1 MDHRISEAAPGGR
14 VLALADLVRVQRAQR
29 AVRRAPLTA
38 LLVEAVD
45 QCADLVGAAGGRA
58 VFVDVDPDADPA
70 CREAARTGDSALVAR
85 GCELVVPLLV
95 QAGAAV
101 VVHLHAADGVRFGQ
115 VDLELVQLV
124 CQVASFR
131 LELAGAPGDDDL
143 LRWALLSSVDEGVIV
158 TRGPQQRVV
167 LVSEVLEHSLAASP
181 HRMEGRPVSLR
192 DWSWLDEDGT
202 LRAPDEMPT
211 ARAYRTGE
219 SVVGERMRMVPADGG
234 TSSGVDPTRWVVVSA
249 YPVPDP
255 LTGTADAVVTR
266 VRDVTAEHHIEQ
278 VRREEADQL
287 RAAQQVAGLAW
298 MTMALDTGDITWSD
312 EMYRIAGLDPLG
324 PRITVAAFR
333 SMLHPDD
340 AHLLDLDEGL
350 VGRMRRLVRAR
361 LTRPDG
367 DERVLQVWTDEDRDD
382 DGRLALLRAAVLDVT
397 EHERTVQVA
406 ADARRHFEL
415 AFDGAPYGMLV
426 VSVAG
431 HSTGRVLRVNNGLA
445 EMVQRPV
452 EAIGG
457 QVETVLVCADE
468 GAEHSLDATRLRLA
482 GIEGD
487 RLVRRLRR
495 ADGQVVH
502 VWITVVPVLDSTAAE
517 PFLVVHVLDVTAQF
531 QQQRALERVALT
543 DSVTGLANRAMVT
556 VRIDQALATGVRPL
570 ALLMVDLDRFK
581 TVNDSVGHQVGDLL
595 LVSVADRLRSAV
607 PDGALV
613 ARLGGDEFV
622 VLLQGPTADVA
633 EEVAAGLVA
642 ELNRPYDLASGH
654 RLVSSASVGVAVVP
668 DAGSTRLDLLRD
680 ADLAL
685 YRAKELGR
693 NQFVVCDDDLHE
705 RAEERLRDEQRLRD
719 GLSSGWL
726 RLHLQPVHD
735 LSTGRLSG
743 YEALVRLDD
752 PELGLL
758 EPERFVPVA
767 EETGL
772 VADIDHWMIG
782 AVLDHLGSDPR
793 LLADPSLRVAV
804 NVSGRTLERPDF
816 SPRLR
821 EALESH
827 GTDPHR
833 VALEITESCLLDD
846 ADGGTLVAL
855 RELRALGLTVC
866 IDDFGTGY
874 SALSYLQTLEVDVLK
889 VDRRFVAAL
898 SGPGEQA
905 RATMHAIITMA
916 HALGLVVV
924 AEGVESDD
932 QRDTLVGLGCDLGQ
946 GWLFGRPEQA

>member
-38 LLVEAVD
+38 LLVETVD
-45 QCADLVGAAGGRA
+45 RSAELVGAADGRA
-58 VFVDVDPDADPA
+58 VFVDVDPEADAA
-70 CREAARTGDSALVAR
+70 CREAARTGSPALVNEGR
-85 GCELVVPLLV
+85 ELVVPVLV
-95 QAGAAV
+95 QAGGAV
-101 VVHLHAADGVRFGQ
+101 VVHLDAAEGARFSQ
-115 VDLELVQLV
+115 VDVELVQLV

-143 LRWALLSSVDEGVIV
+143 LRWALVSSVDEGVIV

-181 HRMEGRPVSLR
+181 HRTEGRPISLR
-192 DWSWLDEDGT
+192 DWSWLDEDGS
-202 LRAPDEMPT
+202 LRAPEEMPT
-211 ARAYRTGE
+211 WRAYRLGE
-219 SVVGERMRMVPADGG
+219 AVVGERMRMVPADGG
-234 TSSGVDPTRWVVVSA
+234 TTSGDPTRWVVVSA

-255 LTGTADAVVTR
+255 LTGQADAVVTR
-266 VRDVTAEHHIEQ
+266 VRDVTAEHHLEQ

-287 RAAQQVAGLAW
+287 HAAQQVAGLAW
-298 MTMALDTGDITWSD
+298 VTLSPQTGEITWSD

-324 PRITVAAFR
+324 PRITFEGFR
-333 SMLHPDD
+333 AVLHPEDV
-340 AHLLDLDEGL
+340 HLLDVDQDL

-361 LTRPDG
+361 LRRPDG
-367 DERVLQVWTDEDRDD
+367 DERVVQVWTDEDRDD
-382 DGRLALLRAAVLDVT
+382 AGGLTLLRAAVLDVT
-397 EHERTVQVA
+397 EHERTVRRA

-426 VSVAG
+426 VSVAEG
-431 HSTGRVLRVNNGLA
+431 STGRVLRVNNGLA

-457 QVETVLVCADE
+457 QVESVLVCADE
-468 GAEHSLDATRLRLA
+468 GAEHSLDAARLRLA
-482 GIEGD
+482 GVEGD

-531 QQQRALERVALT
+531 QQQRALERIALT
-543 DSVTGLANRAMVT
+543 DAVTGLANRAMVT

-595 LVSVADRLRSAV
+595 LIGAAERLRTAA
-607 PDGALV
+607 PEGALV

-622 VLLQGPTADVA
+622 VLLQGETASAA
-633 EEVAAGLVA
+633 EEVAEGLVA

-705 RAEERLRDEQRLRD
+705 RAEQRLRDEQRLRE
-719 GLSSGWL
+719 GLAGGWL
-726 RLHLQPVHD
+726 RLHLQPIQD
-735 LSTGRLSG
+735 LATGVLTG
-743 YEALVRLDD
+743 FEALVRLDD
-752 PELGLL
+752 PQLGIL

-772 VADIDHWMIG
+772 VAEIDHWMIS
-782 AVLDHLGSDPR
+782 AVLDHLDHDPR
-793 LLADPSLRVAV
+793 LLAEPTLRVAV

-821 EALESH
+821 EALERH

-846 ADGGTLVAL
+846 ADGGTLAAL

-874 SALSYLQTLEVDVLK
+874 SALSYLQTFEVDVLK

-924 AEGVESDD
+924 AEGVESAE

>member
-38 LLVEAVD
+38 LLVETVD
-45 QCADLVGAAGGRA
+45 RSRDLVGAADGRA

-70 CREAARTGDSALVAR
+70 CREAARTGNPALVDGGR
-85 GCELVVPLLV
+85 VLVVPVLV
-95 QAGAAV
+95 QAGGAV
-101 VVHLHAADGVRFGQ
+101 VVQIDAPDGVLFSQ
-115 VDLELVQLV
+115 VDVELVQLV

-143 LRWALLSSVDEGVIV
+143 LRWALVSSVDEGVIV

-202 LRAPDEMPT
+202 LRAPEEMPT
-211 ARAYRTGE
+211 WRAYRTGE
-219 SVVGERMRMVPADGG
+219 AVVGERMRMVPADGG
-234 TSSGVDPTRWVVVSA
+234 DTTGDPTRWVVVSA

-255 LTGTADAVVTR
+255 LTGHADAVVTR
-266 VRDVTAEHHIEQ
+266 VRDVTAEHHLEQ

-287 RAAQQVAGLAW
+287 HAAQQVAGLAW
-298 MTMALDTGDITWSD
+298 ITLTVETGAITWSD

-324 PRITVAAFR
+324 PRITVEAFR
-333 SMLHPDD
+333 EMLHPED
-340 AHLLDLDEGL
+340 AHLLALDQDL

-361 LTRPDG
+361 LRRPDG
-367 DERVLQVWTDEDRDD
+367 GERVVQVWTDEDRDD
-382 DGRLALLRAAVLDVT
+382 AGRLTLLRAAVLDVT
-397 EHERTVQVA
+397 EHERTVRVA

-426 VSVAG
+426 VSVAEG
-431 HSTGRVLRVNNGLA
+431 STGRVLRVNNGLA

-457 QVETVLVCADE
+457 QVESVLVCADD
-468 GAEHSLDATRLRLA
+468 GAEHSLDAARLRLA
-482 GIEGD
+482 GVEGD

-531 QQQRALERVALT
+531 QQQRALERIALT
-543 DSVTGLANRAMVT
+543 DAVTGLANRAMVT

-595 LVSVADRLRSAV
+595 LVSVAERLRAAV
-607 PDGALV
+607 PAGALV

-622 VLLQGPTADVA
+622 VLLQGETADAAEDVA
-633 EEVAAGLVA
+633 SGLVV

-705 RAEERLRDEQRLRD
+705 RAEERLRDEQRLRA
-719 GLSSGWL
+719 GLAGGWL

-735 LSTGRLSG
+735 LATGGLSG
-743 YEALVRLDD
+743 FEALVRLDD
-752 PELGLL
+752 PELGVL

-772 VADIDHWMIG
+772 VAEIDHWMIG
-782 AVLDHLGSDPR
+782 AVLDHLDHDPR
-793 LLADPSLRVAV
+793 LLADPGLRVAV

-821 EALESH
+821 EALERH

-846 ADGGTLVAL
+846 ADGGTLAAL
-855 RELRALGLTVC
+855 RELRSLGLTVC

-874 SALSYLQTLEVDVLK
+874 SALSYLQTFEVDVLK

-924 AEGVESDD
+924 AEGVESDE

-946 GWLFGRPEQA
+946 GWLFGRPVQA